1 MLDSDH
7 AFGET
12 IRSPSGLTVNPQLP
26 ESITPTSVKRNKRPG
41 LLQAMKKIWS
51 KKRFQKNG
59 HSNRTFGRFTHVFR
73 SCRKQSYDSETTED
87 EATEPQIPLE
97 GKEGARGFQD
107 EAQRVPAGQ
116 RMMDVAPDTSDHWAG
131 GETSVLERE
140 APSLGSRAPGQQSA
154 RQANSRE
161 PTGTQIRHL
170 GVEPLIRASRANL
183 SRPVWGSEESVSL
196 ASDYYGSTFSLYRG
210 RTFSVPL

>member
-1 MLDSDH
+1 
-7 AFGET
+7 
-12 IRSPSGLTVNPQLP
+12 
-26 ESITPTSVKRNKRPG
+26 
-41 LLQAMKKIWS
+41 
-51 KKRFQKNG
+51 
-59 HSNRTFGRFTHVFR
+59 
-73 SCRKQSYDSETTED
+73 
-87 EATEPQIPLE
+87 
-97 GKEGARGFQD
+97 
-107 EAQRVPAGQ
+107 
-116 RMMDVAPDTSDHWAG
+116 MMDVAPDASDRWATA
-131 GETSVLERE
+131 GETTVLEKE
-140 APSLGSRAPGQQSA
+140 ALALGSRAPGPQSA

>member
-1 MLDSDH
+1 MLGGKCNRKKMSFLLLAFFDH
-7 AFGET
+7 VDE
-12 IRSPSGLTVNPQLP
+12 
-26 ESITPTSVKRNKRPG
+26 
-41 LLQAMKKIWS
+41 
-51 KKRFQKNG
+51 
-59 HSNRTFGRFTHVFR
+59 FTHNLWTLGRRASCLKFNSLYLFPSR
-73 SCRKQSYDSETTED
+73 S
-87 EATEPQIPLE
+87 A
-97 GKEGARGFQD
+97 
-107 EAQRVPAGQ
+107 AGE
-116 RMMDVAPDTSDHWAG
+116 RMMDVAPDASDRWAA
-131 GETSVLERE
+131 GETTVLEKE
-140 APSLGSRAPGQQSA
+140 ALALGSRAPGPQSA